1 MRFLHDDELHGVT
14 FLLAAMD
21 VASAVTISN
30 CYRGHR
36 HQAFLRFLNYIQENL
51 PGGFDVHLVANRFVN
66 VFLAEDTSFR

>member
-51 PGGFDVHLVANRFVN
+51 PGGFDVHLVANGFVN